1 MPTLQR
7 FVTGL
12 VCSSVALGVILLYQ
26 LWFMVPRWLFYS
38 VLLGWI
44 AYLFTAIA
52 MIQNRHG
59 ANKAAFVLA
68 ILTLVV
74 SAPQPEHYA
83 LMRQGLTLA
92 SMTFILGSVLQ
103 LFVILLLSILYLRRR
118 MITGKEMQEK

>member
-7 FVTGL
+7 LVTGL
-12 VCSSVALGVILLYQ
+12 VCTSVALGVILLYQ

-38 VLLGWI
+38 VLLGWV

-52 MIQNRHG
+52 MIQHRHG

-74 SAPQPEHYA
+74 SVPQPEHYA
-83 LMRQGLTLA
+83 LMSQGLILPTI
-92 SMTFILGSVLQ
+92 TFILGSVLQ
-103 LFVILLLSILYLRRR
+103 FFVILLLSILYLRRR
-118 MITGKEMQEK
+118 MISGKEMQEK

>member
-38 VLLGWI
+38 VLLGWV

-52 MIQNRHG
+52 MIQHRHG
-59 ANKAAFVLA
+59 ADKAAFVLA

-74 SAPQPEHYA
+74 SVPQPEHYA
-83 LMRQGLTLA
+83 LMSQGLILPTI
-92 SMTFILGSVLQ
+92 TFILGSVLQ
-103 LFVILLLSILYLRRR
+103 LFVIISLSILYLRRK
-118 MITGKEMQEK
+118 ITRKGLREK